1 MKNKST
7 VVLGILAIIGAV
19 TIFVMANELKESK
32 KNQQAIANGDIE
44 EVLED
49 IDIAHNPPAIED
61 VPEGPEGEAI
71 KRGYALMM
79 DTSNELRKKA
89 QANDGEEVMSQ
100 LACTSCHAGAGLDE
114 NVSSLVGVT
123 TKYPKYR
130 SRNNKIATIEDRING
145 CMVRSM
151 NYVEFEEDDEDLSAM
166 AAYLSYISKGVPQ
179 GADLPW
185 LGKNE
190 VDEVPIPNVDKG
202 NAIFQQSCVA
212 CHATDGAGSGPTTG
226 PALWG
231 DGSFNDGAG
240 MGRMSKMTGFVQK
253 NMPLTDPGS
262 LTIQEAADVSA
273 FILSQ
278 ERPEFKDS
286 ANDWP
291 DGDGPKDIMNKEKQ
305 QQVKDG
311 TIDWEKVLSHK

>member
-7 VVLGILAIIGAV
+7 VLLSVLAVVGIIL
-19 TIFVMANELKESK
+19 IFVLANELKDSK
-32 KNQQAIANGDIE
+32 VKQQEIADGNIE
-44 EVLED
+44 AVLDD
-49 IDIAHNPPAIED
+49 IDIAHNPPSIDD
-61 VPEGPEGEAI
+61 VPDGPEGDAI

-89 QANDGEEVMSQ
+89 ETSDGEEVMSQ

-114 NVSSLVGVT
+114 GVSSLVGVT
-123 TKYPKYR
+123 TKYPAYR
-130 SRNNKIATIEDRING
+130 SRNDKIATIEDRING

-151 NYVEFEEDDEDLSAM
+151 NYAEFEDGDEDLSAM
-166 AAYLSYISKGVPQ
+166 VAYLSYISEGIPQ

-202 NAIFQQSCVA
+202 NSIFQQSCIA

-231 DGSFNDGAG
+231 EGSFNDGAG

-253 NMPLTDPGS
+253 NMPKTDPGS
-262 LTIQEAADVSA
+262 LTPQEAADVSA

-278 ERPEFKDS
+278 ERPEFENSDE
-286 ANDWP
+286 DWP

-305 QQVKDG
+305 QQVKEG
-311 TIDWEKVLSHK
+311 SIDWEKVLGNK